1 MQKQYQRQLF
11 LIILAQFF
19 CTSLWFAGNAVIDD
33 LVQDFGLT
41 ASALGHLS
49 SAVQFGFILGT
60 LSYTLLALADRFS
73 PSRVF
78 MVSALLAALA
88 NLAILFLPQSGILG
102 LLFLR
107 FSTGFFLAGI
117 YPVGMKIAA
126 DYFDKGLGP
135 SLGWLVGALVLG
147 TAFPHLLKTLGTGL
161 DWSVVFI
168 STSALATAGGLTIGF
183 GVADGPYR
191 KAGQRLNFKRIQEIF
206 DAPKFR
212 QAAFGYFGHMWE
224 LYSFWAFLPFLLEC
238 FSSDKA
244 NLNIPLWSFLLI
256 SIGSIACVLA
266 GLLAEHWGSK
276 RVALGALSISGLC
289 CLVSPFFSI
298 YGNQIPLVFTLFY
311 LFVWGFSVIADSP
324 LFSTLVARNAKAE
337 VKATALTMV
346 NCIGF
351 AITIV
356 SIQLLGYL
364 APLLGS
370 WIFVVLALG
379 PIFGLFYN
387 WRRAAE

>member
-1 MQKQYQRQLF
+1 MQKQYTLQLF

-33 LVQDFGLT
+33 LVRDFGLGS
-41 ASALGHLS
+41 SALGHLS
-49 SAVQFGFILGT
+49 SAVQFGFISGT
-60 LSYTLLALADRFS
+60 LTYSLLAFADRFS

-78 MVSALLAALA
+78 MLSALLGALA
-88 NLAILFLPQSGILG
+88 NLGALFLPQSGILG
-102 LLFLR
+102 LLLLR

-126 DYFDKGLGP
+126 DYYDKGLGR

-147 TAFPHLLKTLGTGL
+147 TAFPHLLKGVGSGL
-161 DWSVVFI
+161 DWSLVFI
-168 STSALATAGGLTIGF
+168 GTSALAIAGGLMVGF

-191 KAGQRLNFKRIQEIF
+191 KAGQLLHFKRIQEIF

-224 LYSFWAFLPFLLEC
+224 LYTFWAFLPFLLHAFLREQAP
-238 FSSDKA
+238 FM
-244 NLNIPLWSFLLI
+244 NIPIWSFVLI
-256 SIGSIACVLA
+256 ASGAIACVLA
-266 GLLAEHWGSK
+266 GILSDRLGEK
-276 RVALGALSISGLC
+276 QVALGALSISGLC
-289 CLVSPFFSI
+289 CLLV
-298 YGNQIPLVFTLFY
+298 PLFAYVPLPSWLVLSY

-346 NCIGF
+346 SCIGF
-351 AITIV
+351 AITIL

-364 APLLGS
+364 VSLQGS
-370 WIFVVLALG
+370 WIFVILALG
-379 PIFGLFYN
+379 PIWGLWYN
-387 WRRAAE
+387 WRSPNRN